1 MLNDDENST
10 VDVSAKKVASEFK
23 NFLKNNN
30 KTYSENLKNLLITG
44 FREYYEDLNK
54 KAAEE
59 LQKQEIQQKNVHNRV
74 DNYDDKLSSLT
85 KRREKNDNVIDKLL
99 TQYRNMRQKS
109 IVFLR
114 LFNYHN
120 RKQLNRKVKRIVNK
134 IHQNN
139 LLRKSLKGWKVFSFH
154 ESNIHFEN
162 KIRERTELELKN
174 YETTLVQQQEK
185 ILELIAKAEE
195 KLKLEHKKK
204 IQTKLQLDQVVLR
217 GVSALNIQALKLS
230 QTALNDV
237 YKSEYLKEIEKNIKT
252 MVFPETKE
260 KLTSYTKRSENIQS
274 STKAKISNKQTIINN
289 RKNSKKNDKKMV

>member
-1 MLNDDENST
+1 M
-10 VDVSAKKVASEFK
+10 
-23 NFLKNNN
+23 
-30 KTYSENLKNLLITG
+30 
-44 FREYYEDLNK
+44 
-54 KAAEE
+54 
-59 LQKQEIQQKNVHNRV
+59 
-74 DNYDDKLSSLT
+74 
-85 KRREKNDNVIDKLL
+85 
-99 TQYRNMRQKS
+99 
-109 IVFLR
+109 
-114 LFNYHN
+114 
-120 RKQLNRKVKRIVNK
+120 
-134 IHQNN
+134 
-139 LLRKSLKGWKVFSFH
+139 RKSLKGWKVFSFH

-230 QTALNDV
+230 QTALNGKIIYHLDV

-274 STKAKISNKQTIINN
+274 STKAKISNKQTIIN
-289 RKNSKKNDKKMV
+289 K